1 MVLQEDNNIAYV
13 ETQLDKAGRYVVKR
27 LNPLG
32 SSSGSIPWVT
42 KQQVDGNVAVQ
53 GYSKS
58 VWAVDGFNTR
68 ITQNE
73 TEISLVANSAAWNSA
88 ELLVQAGQ
96 ISAAVTDINENYS
109 LIAQNATNITLEV
122 LNRAAGDAALQ
133 SSITI
138 NSDNINLRVQK
149 NDVINQ
155 INISNESVRISANR
169 LYIDGTTTFA
179 SNYDPTTKET
189 PSGAQA
195 KVNTLASSL
204 WNLAYD
210 NLVSAAQL
218 DTTIISWGYI
228 KTSLLEVND
237 IFSQNITANGTITWV
252 EFKTSNNADRIEI
265 RDDEIHFYES
275 GTRKARLS
283 STLTYWNIEGVG
295 VLGDIIISGR
305 TLMFWDPFVLDGRIR
320 ISQIDSQSTVNTLE
334 NRNWD
339 LYWWN
344 TKLN

>member
-1 MVLQEDNNIAYV
+1 M
-13 ETQLDKAGRYVVKR
+13 
-27 LNPLG
+27 
-32 SSSGSIPWVT
+32 
-42 KQQVDGNVAVQ
+42 
-53 GYSKS
+53 
-58 VWAVDGFNTR
+58 
-68 ITQNE
+68 
-73 TEISLVANSAAWNSA
+73 
-88 ELLVQAGQ
+88 QAGQ

-204 WNLAYD
+204 
-210 NLVSAAQL
+210 
-218 DTTIISWGYI
+218 
-228 KTSLLEVND
+228 
-237 IFSQNITANGTITWV
+237 
-252 EFKTSNNADRIEI
+252 
-265 RDDEIHFYES
+265 
-275 GTRKARLS
+275 
-283 STLTYWNIEGVG
+283 
-295 VLGDIIISGR
+295 
-305 TLMFWDPFVLDGRIR
+305 
-320 ISQIDSQSTVNTLE
+320 
-334 NRNWD
+334 
-339 LYWWN
+339 
-344 TKLN
+344 

>member
-1 MVLQEDNNIAYV
+1 MALQADNIAYV
-13 ETQLDKAGRYVVKR
+13 ETQLDKAGIYTIKR

-32 SSSGSIPWVT
+32 PSSGSIPWVT
-42 KQQVDGNVAVQ
+42 TQQIDANVGVQ
-53 GYSKS
+53 WYSKS
-58 VWAVDGFNTR
+58 VGAVDGFNTR

-73 TEISLVANSAAWNSA
+73 TEIALVANSAAGNSA

-122 LNRAAGDAALQ
+122 SNRAAWDAALQ
-133 SSITI
+133 SSITV
-138 NSDNINLRVQK
+138 NAGNINLRVQK

-204 WNLAYD
+204 WDLAYD
-210 NLVSAAQL
+210 DLVSAAQL
-218 DTTIISWGYI
+218 DTTVISGWYI
-228 KTSLLEVND
+228 RTSLLDVND
-237 IFSQNITANGTITWV
+237 IFAQNITATGTITGATI
-252 EFKTSNNADRIEI
+252 KTSTWSNRIEMRNDRFYFY
-265 RDDEIHFYES
+265 RD
-275 GTRKARLS
+275 G
-283 STLTYWNIEGVG
+283 NIEATLLPTTWFWNVKW
-295 VLGDIIISGR
+295 VWVSGDLITTGR
-305 TLMFWDPFVLDGRIR
+305 TLCGGDIFALSWTLILSRTTDINSV
-320 ISQIDSQSTVNTLE
+320 QTLE
-334 NRNWD
+334 NRGGD